1 MMSLFAVQHTF
12 HIGSGLGV
20 RINRSYV
27 SYGESGYY
35 RYEPGVHITP
45 VYFDYSL
52 ITDGGFSFKVSNSLG
67 SEIDDILMLGIGYS
81 PIVNDRVTLSLF
93 GDINLGPQIGTD
105 IMFTYRFNNVFG
117 LFVDVGTFWPVTDR
131 ASTHPFLGKI
141 GVSFTIP
148 RHND

>member
-1 MMSLFAVQHTF
+1 
-12 HIGSGLGV
+12 
-20 RINRSYV
+20 
-27 SYGESGYY
+27 
-35 RYEPGVHITP
+35 
-45 VYFDYSL
+45 
-52 ITDGGFSFKVSNSLG
+52 
-67 SEIDDILMLGIGYS
+67 MLGIGYS